1 MKRDFWVFCKWL
13 AFIAVLLAA
22 IVALLQVIFRDQP
35 FLGTISLIKEIALIA
50 GVVLSGW
57 ACARV
62 LKPRKVWAIIYW
74 IAAVLCILGAIF
86 GSNIL

>member
-1 MKRDFWVFCKWL
+1 MKRDFWVVCKWL
-13 AFIAVLLAA
+13 AFIAILLAG
-22 IVALLQVIFRDQP
+22 IVALLQIFFNGKP
-35 FLGTISLIKEIALIA
+35 FLGTITLIKEIALIT

-57 ACARV
+57 ACART

-74 IAAVLCILGAIF
+74 VAAILCILGEIF